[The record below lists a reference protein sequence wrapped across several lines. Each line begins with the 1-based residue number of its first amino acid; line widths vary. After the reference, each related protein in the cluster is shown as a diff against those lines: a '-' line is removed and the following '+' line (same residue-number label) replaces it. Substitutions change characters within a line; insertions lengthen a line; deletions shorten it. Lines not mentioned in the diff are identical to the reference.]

1 MPKFVVGTV
10 EEIPPGQ
17 RKIVDVAG
25 RTVGVFNVGG
35 EFFALLNRC
44 PHQGGPLCTGNT
56 LGFLQ
61 SAGVGEFIYS
71 RPGEVVRCP
80 WHGWEYDLRTG
91 QSWFDPARVLVRNYP
106 VSVAPGA
113 EILGAPEAPTHLD
126 AAATDT
132 TAEVATHQMTGT
144 TTDHL
149 AETPTRQATGTTTEQ
164 PAETSRPRGSHDA
177 EPSPDTAGPHSPH
190 HAETADGVSGLQKGP
205 YVAETYPVSVEQQY
219 VVVEIGR

>member
-1 MPKFVVGTV
+1 MPKYVVGTV

-61 SAGVGEFIYS
+61 SAGVGEFVYS

-177 EPSPDTAGPHSPH
+177 EPSSDTAGPHSPH

>member
-132 TAEVATHQMTGT
+132 TAEVATHQTTGT